1 MNMLKSIFCLAGMS
15 AFLNAALPCGA
26 EEPKPEGKGGTA
38 APAETPAAPAGPLAR
53 VNYSDDSAG
62 YSVKLPPGYVK
73 LTDNETHEIFKGLSE
88 FMGKEASE
96 RAQKR
101 PPAWFKGPPD
111 PKNSVL
117 PPPMFAVGY
126 SDLSEPIHADQ
137 LNAYK
142 EKLEEEYKR
151 QGNKYGEIDLKVVLV
166 DGITSLQVEHDVFS
180 PINNERSRVLR
191 VAVPAKDKWF
201 DLNFNFSSEQT
212 DAVHESLKDVLNTFK
227 IAEHQSANAPNQIK
241 WERVLAYTV
250 GFGLAGVLLSLI
262 LKKLGAVGSGGKA
275 SV

>member
-1 MNMLKSIFCLAGMS
+1 MMTHKRFFCLALLAM
-15 AFLNAALPCGA
+15 FLNAALLCGA
-26 EEPKPEGKGGTA
+26 EEPKS
-38 APAETPAAPAGPLAR
+38 AEPDVAPAGPLAR
-53 VNYSDDSAG
+53 LDYSDDAAG
-62 YSVKLPPGYVK
+62 YSVKLPPGYIK

-111 PKNSVL
+111 PKNPTL
-117 PPPMFAVGY
+117 PQPMFAVGY
-126 SDLSEPIHADQ
+126 SDLSEPIHPDQ

-151 QGNKYGEIDLKVVLV
+151 QGNKFGEIDLKVVLV

-191 VAVPAKDKWF
+191 VAVPAKGKWF

-212 DAVHESLKDVLNTFK
+212 DAVHESLKDVLDTFK
-227 IAEHQSANAPNQIK
+227 IAEHQSLVVPNQIK

-262 LKKLGAVGSGGKA
+262 LKKLGAVGSGGKS